1 MGNPYDTLAK
11 TALHDAKLKRW
22 REMSPQDKAMDRV
35 LTILDRVSGGRTAER
50 ATRGDALEL
59 LLNED
64 GDSSDGDSI
73 DLMVRGWQGCVR
85 VAGGGRR

>member
-1 MGNPYDTLAK
+1 
-11 TALHDAKLKRW
+11 
-22 REMSPQDKAMDRV
+22 MSPQDKAMDRV

-73 DLMVRGWQGCVR
+73 DLMVCGGPCAVCER
-85 VAGGGRR
+85 GGGGAM